1 VKSRLNA
8 FLGLVLALGLVA
20 AACQPGQQAPQVV
33 TGGTFRVELS
43 EPGSL
48 DPMNADSSEE
58 SVIVRN
64 TFEMLVNYD
73 DETAELE
80 PGVATKWEANDDF
93 TVWTYTL
100 RDDAVFS
107 NDEPVDAESFVRAWT
122 RTTAQASES
131 ELGYHLAGIKGYT
144 EHFEEGAPTLSGVE
158 AVNKTTFRVTL
169 TEPDPEF
176 AIKSGHTAFAP
187 IPSDATIAGQ
197 KPSFAENSIG
207 NGPFMLK
214 QPDPWKHNQ
223 SVTMVPN
230 PKYVG
235 PKKKPVLDEVVF
247 VILADFDTAYLEW
260 QAGNLDWTRIDPAKL
275 AEAEAQNAGNFIK
288 EATSGFNYLAP
299 NASKPP
305 SDNKLFRQA
314 VSLAVDRDG
323 INRAIF
329 NGLQQSADS
338 ILPPIMP
345 GYRKG
350 ACELCRYDPA
360 QAKQLFQQSGVPAT
374 TILPMYFNSGAGHE
388 QWMQAVAD
396 NIKTNLGIETRLEGI
411 QPFSAYLRFLGS
423 PLQGGSSAP
432 GSVNRL
438 AWGMDYPT
446 PWNFLWPLV
455 HSKSADN
462 HSNYTNPAFE
472 AKIAEA
478 NKEKDPADRIKI
490 YQQAEDILLED
501 MAFIPLWFRVQ
512 FRLTRL
518 DQFTGL
524 AMDWNEWPTLTTISR
539 KATSP

>member
-1 VKSRLNA
+1 VTSRLNA
-8 FLGLVLALGLVA
+8 FLGLVLASGLVA

-33 TGGTFRVELS
+33 GGGTFRVELS
-43 EPGSL
+43 EPGAL
-48 DPMNADSSEE
+48 DPPHGDDSEE
-58 SVIVRN
+58 IVIVRN
-64 TFEMLVNYD
+64 IFEMLVNYD
-73 DETAELE
+73 DETAELG

-107 NDEPVDAESFVRAWT
+107 NDEPVTAESFVRGWT
-122 RTTAQASES
+122 RTTSQAE
-131 ELGYHLAGIKGYT
+131 EAEIGYHLGGIQGYA

-158 AVNKTTFRVTL
+158 AVNNTTFRVTL

-176 AIKSGHTAFAP
+176 VVKSGHTAFAP

-197 KPSFAENSIG
+197 KPSFAENPIG

-214 QPDPWKHNQ
+214 QPEPWKHNQ

-235 PKKKPVLDEVVF
+235 PRQKPVLDEVVF

-275 AEAEAQNAGNFIK
+275 AEAEAQNAGKFLK
-288 EATSGFNYLAP
+288 QATAGFNYLAP
-299 NASKPP
+299 NANKPP

-314 VSLAVDRDG
+314 VSLAVDREA
-323 INRAIF
+323 INRSIF
-329 NGLQQSADS
+329 NGLQQPADS
-338 ILPPIMP
+338 IVPPIMP

-350 ACELCRYDPA
+350 SCKLCKYDPA
-360 QAKQLFQQSGVPAT
+360 MAKQLFQQSGVQLTGP
-374 TILPMYFNSGAGHE
+374 LPLYFNAGAGHE
-388 QWMQAVAD
+388 GWMQAVSD
-396 NIKTNLGIETRLEGI
+396 QIKTNLGIETRLEGI
-411 QPFSAYLRFLGS
+411 QPFSAYLGFLGS
-423 PLQGGSSAP
+423 PLRAGAAP

-446 PWNFLWPLV
+446 PWNFLWPLA

-472 AKIAEA
+472 AKIASA
-478 NKEKDPADRIKI
+478 NQERDEADRIKI
-490 YQQAEDILLED
+490 YQEAEDILLED
-501 MAFIPLWFRVQ
+501 MAFIPMWFRVQ
-512 FRLTRL
+512 FRLVNTQ
-518 DQFTGL
+518 QFTGV
-524 AMDWNEWPTLTTISR
+524 AMDWNEWPTFTTMSR